1 MSPVPQ
7 NPSPMVEHTR
17 AHERVEDRVFTG
29 QSQVLEEVL
38 DRPVE
43 VYVPKGLGGDFDLL
57 IHFHGVPYVA
67 KHAVE
72 SVDRAMAVAM

>member
-38 DRPVE
+38 DR
-43 VYVPKGLGGDFDLL
+43 
-57 IHFHGVPYVA
+57 A
-67 KHAVE
+67 
-72 SVDRAMAVAM
+72 R